1 MNFGKKDYKKALYQ
15 TFLKMD
21 DMMQTSEGKA
31 ELQNF
36 SKRGSG
42 ETQCHAGC
50 TANVA
55 LMT

>member
-1 MNFGKKDYKKALYQ
+1 MNFGKRDYKKALYQ

-31 ELQNF
+31 ELQNL